1 MPRRFTALVLVVL
14 VGRLFLVAPIA
25 EGQEEATPIADAAAR
40 EATRAVSS
48 AAKGPMRPG
57 LLWTGVGLI
66 IGSGIPFVATALDG
80 CRSSARTC
88 RTVRR
93 VGYGM
98 GAAMAG
104 TGVLLIGLA
113 HARRGAAGP
122 SVTIDG
128 DRAIVQQRFT
138 F

>member
-1 MPRRFTALVLVVL
+1 MRRRLTAVVLVVL
-14 VGRLFLVAPIA
+14 IGRLFLLAPMA
-25 EGQEEATPIADAAAR
+25 EGHETPIADTAAR
-40 EATRAVSS
+40 EATRAAS
-48 AAKGPMRPG
+48 APARGPMRPG

-66 IGSGIPFVATALDG
+66 IGSGIPFVLTALDG
-80 CRSSARTC
+80 CRSSERTC

-104 TGVLLIGLA
+104 TGVLLIGIA
-113 HARRGAAGP
+113 HAKRGAAGP
-122 SVTIDG
+122 SVIFDG